1 MGKIN
6 LESSWL
12 KILND
17 EFEKPYMKN
26 LSIFLNSEKKE
37 KNKIIYPPGS
47 KIFNALNLTPFT
59 SVKVIILGQD
69 PYHGQNQAN
78 GLSFSV
84 EIGNKIPPSL
94 QNIFKELNSDLNI
107 LPSQHGD
114 LSNWAKQ
121 GVLLL
126 NTILT
131 VESSKPSSHSNKG
144 WEIFTDKILHSL
156 SSLKENLVF
165 ILWGKKAQEKI
176 SLIDE
181 TKHKILKSPHPS
193 PYSANNGFFGSQPFS
208 KTNFFLESKNIDK
221 INWKL

>member
-12 KILND
+12 KVLKD

-26 LSIFLNSEKKE
+26 LSVFLNNEKKN
-37 KNKIIYPPGS
+37 NKIIYPPGS

-131 VESSKPSSHSNKG
+131 VEASKPSSHSNKG

-156 SSLKENLVF
+156 SSLKDNLVF

-181 TKHKILKSPHPS
+181 SKHKILKSTHPS

-208 KTNFFLESKNIDK
+208 KTNFFLESQNIDK

>member
-17 EFEKPYMKN
+17 EFEKSYMKN
-26 LSIFLNSEKKE
+26 LSIFLNSEKK

-94 QNIFKELNSDLNI
+94 QNIFKELYSDLNI
-107 LPSQHGD
+107 YPSQHGD

-131 VESSKPSSHSNKG
+131 VEASKPSSHSNKG

-156 SSLKENLVF
+156 SSLKDNLVF

-181 TKHKILKSPHPS
+181 SKHKILKSTHPS

>member
-1 MGKIN
+1 MSKIN

-12 KILND
+12 KVLKD

-26 LSIFLNSEKKE
+26 LSIFLNNEKKN
-37 KNKIIYPPGS
+37 NKIIYPPGS

-181 TKHKILKSPHPS
+181 SKHKILKSTHPS

>member
-12 KILND
+12 KVLKD

-26 LSIFLNSEKKE
+26 LSVFLNNEKKN
-37 KNKIIYPPGS
+37 NKIIYPPGS

-156 SSLKENLVF
+156 SSLKEKLVF

-181 TKHKILKSPHPS
+181 SKHKILKSPHPS

-208 KTNFFLESKNIDK
+208 KTNFFFESKKIDK

>member
-1 MGKIN
+1 MSKIN

-12 KILND
+12 KVLKD

-26 LSIFLNSEKKE
+26 LSIFLNSEKKN
-37 KNKIIYPPGS
+37 NKIIYPPGS

-107 LPSQHGD
+107 SPSQHGD

-144 WEIFTDKILHSL
+144 WEIFTDIILHSL
-156 SSLKENLVF
+156 SSLKDNLVF

-181 TKHKILKSPHPS
+181 SKHKILKSTHPS

-208 KTNFFLESKNIDK
+208 KTNFFLESKKIDK

>member
-12 KILND
+12 KVLKD

-26 LSIFLNSEKKE
+26 LSIFLNNEKK

-181 TKHKILKSPHPS
+181 SKHKILKSPHPS

>member
-12 KILND
+12 KVLKD

-26 LSIFLNSEKKE
+26 LSIFLNSEKKN
-37 KNKIIYPPGS
+37 NKIIYPPGS
-47 KIFNALNLTPFT
+47 KIFNALNLTPFN

-69 PYHGQNQAN
+69 PYHGRNQAN

-131 VESSKPSSHSNKG
+131 VESSKPSSHSDKG

-156 SSLKENLVF
+156 SSLKENLIF

-176 SLIDE
+176 PLIDE
-181 TKHKILKSPHPS
+181 SKHKILKSSHPS

>member
-176 SLIDE
+176 LLIDE
-181 TKHKILKSPHPS
+181 SKHKILKSPHPS

>member
-12 KILND
+12 KVLKD

-26 LSIFLNSEKKE
+26 LSIFLNSEKKN
-37 KNKIIYPPGS
+37 NKIIYPPGS

-94 QNIFKELNSDLNI
+94 QNIFIELYSDLNI
-107 LPSQHGD
+107 YPSQHGD

-131 VESSKPSSHSNKG
+131 VEASKPSSHSNKG

-156 SSLKENLVF
+156 SSLKDNLVF

-181 TKHKILKSPHPS
+181 SKHKILKSTHPS

-208 KTNFFLESKNIDK
+208 KTNFFLESKSIDK

>member
-26 LSIFLNSEKKE
+26 LSIFLNSEKKN
-37 KNKIIYPPGS
+37 NKIIYPPGS

-131 VESSKPSSHSNKG
+131 VESSKPFSHSNKG
-144 WEIFTDKILHSL
+144 WEIFADKILHSL

-181 TKHKILKSPHPS
+181 SKHKILKSPHPS

>member
-12 KILND
+12 KVLKD

-26 LSIFLNSEKKE
+26 LSIFLNSEKNN
-37 KNKIIYPPGS
+37 NKIIYPPGS

-165 ILWGKKAQEKI
+165 ILWGKKAEEKI

-181 TKHKILKSPHPS
+181 SKHKILKSPHPS

>member
-1 MGKIN
+1 MSNIK

-12 KILND
+12 KILKD
-17 EFEKPYMKN
+17 EFKKTYMKN
-26 LSIFLNSEKKE
+26 LSVFLNNEKRN
-37 KNKIIYPPGS
+37 NKTIYPPGS

-94 QNIFKELNSDLNI
+94 QNIFKELYSDLNI
-107 LPSQHGD
+107 SPSRNGD

-131 VESSKPSSHSNKG
+131 VESSKPNSHSDKG

-156 SSLKENLVF
+156 SSIKENLVF

-181 TKHKILKSPHPS
+181 SKHKILKSPHPS
-193 PYSANNGFFGSQPFS
+193 PYSANNGFFGSKPFS
-208 KTNFFLESKNIDK
+208 KTNFFLESKKIDK

>member
-26 LSIFLNSEKKE
+26 LSIFLNSEKK
-37 KNKIIYPPGS
+37 KNKIIYPSGS

-94 QNIFKELNSDLNI
+94 QNIFKELYSDLNI
-107 LPSQHGD
+107 YPSQHGD

-131 VESSKPSSHSNKG
+131 VEASKPSSHSNKG

-156 SSLKENLVF
+156 SSLKDNLVF

-181 TKHKILKSPHPS
+181 SKHKILKSTHPS

>member
-12 KILND
+12 KVLKD

-26 LSIFLNSEKKE
+26 LSIFLNNEKKN
-37 KNKIIYPPGS
+37 NKIIYPPGS

-131 VESSKPSSHSNKG
+131 VEASKPSSHSNKG

-156 SSLKENLVF
+156 SSLKDNLVF

-181 TKHKILKSPHPS
+181 SKHKILKSPHPS

>member
-12 KILND
+12 KVLKD

-26 LSIFLNSEKKE
+26 LSVFLNNEKKN
-37 KNKIIYPPGS
+37 NKIIYPPGS

-59 SVKVIILGQD
+59 AVKVIILGQD

-181 TKHKILKSPHPS
+181 SKHKILKSTHPS

-208 KTNFFLESKNIDK
+208 KTNFFLKSKNIDK

>member
-12 KILND
+12 KVLKD

-26 LSIFLNSEKKE
+26 LSIFLNSEKNN
-37 KNKIIYPPGS
+37 NKIIYPPGS

-156 SSLKENLVF
+156 SSLKDNLVF

-181 TKHKILKSPHPS
+181 SKHKILISPHPS
-193 PYSANNGFFGSQPFS
+193 PYSCLLYTSPS
-208 KTNFFLESKNIDK
+208 PRDS
-221 INWKL
+221 

>member
-1 MGKIN
+1 MGKII

-17 EFEKPYMKN
+17 EFEKSYMKN
-26 LSIFLNSEKKE
+26 LSIFLNNEKNN
-37 KNKIIYPPGS
+37 NKIIYPPGS

-181 TKHKILKSPHPS
+181 SKHKILKSPHPS

>member
-12 KILND
+12 KILKD

-26 LSIFLNSEKKE
+26 LSAFL
-37 KNKIIYPPGS
+37 KNEIKNNKRIYPPGS
-47 KIFNALNLTPFT
+47 KIFNALNLTSFT

-176 SLIDE
+176 LLIDE
-181 TKHKILKSPHPS
+181 SKHKILKSPHPS

>member
-12 KILND
+12 KVLKD
-17 EFEKPYMKN
+17 EFEKPYMKS
-26 LSIFLNSEKKE
+26 LSVFLNNEKKN
-37 KNKIIYPPGS
+37 NKIIYPPGS
-47 KIFNALNLTPFT
+47 KIFNALNLTPFN

-181 TKHKILKSPHPS
+181 SKHKILKSPHPS

>member
-12 KILND
+12 KVLKD

-26 LSIFLNSEKKE
+26 LSVFLNNEKKN
-37 KNKIIYPPGS
+37 NKIIYPPGS

-156 SSLKENLVF
+156 SSQKENLVF
-165 ILWGKKAQEKI
+165 ILWGKKAEEKI

-181 TKHKILKSPHPS
+181 SKHKILKSTHPS

>member
-12 KILND
+12 KVLKD

-26 LSIFLNSEKKE
+26 LSIFLNNEKKN
-37 KNKIIYPPGS
+37 NKIIYPPGS

-156 SSLKENLVF
+156 SSQKENLVF

-181 TKHKILKSPHPS
+181 SKHKILKSTHPS
-193 PYSANNGFFGSQPFS
+193 PYSANNGFFGSHPFS

>member
-12 KILND
+12 KVLKD

-26 LSIFLNSEKKE
+26 LSIFLNSEK
-37 KNKIIYPPGS
+37 NNSKIIYPPGS

-107 LPSQHGD
+107 LPSKHGD

-181 TKHKILKSPHPS
+181 SKHKILKSPHPS

-208 KTNFFLESKNIDK
+208 KTNFFLKSKKIDK

>member
-26 LSIFLNSEKKE
+26 LSIFLNSEKK

-84 EIGNKIPPSL
+84 EIGNKIPPLL
-94 QNIFKELNSDLNI
+94 QNIFKELYSDLNI
-107 LPSQHGD
+107 YPSQHGD

-131 VESSKPSSHSNKG
+131 VEASKPSSHSNKG

-156 SSLKENLVF
+156 SSLKDNLVF

-181 TKHKILKSPHPS
+181 SKHKILKSTHPS

>member
-26 LSIFLNSEKKE
+26 LSIFLNSEKK

-94 QNIFKELNSDLNI
+94 QNIFKELYSDLNI
-107 LPSQHGD
+107 YPSQHGD

-131 VESSKPSSHSNKG
+131 VEASKPSSHSNKG

-156 SSLKENLVF
+156 SSLKDNLVF

-176 SLIDE
+176 LLIDE
-181 TKHKILKSPHPS
+181 SKHKILKSTHPS

>member
-12 KILND
+12 KVLKD

-26 LSIFLNSEKKE
+26 LSIFLNNEKKN
-37 KNKIIYPPGS
+37 NKIIYPPGS

-165 ILWGKKAQEKI
+165 ILWGKKAEEKI

-181 TKHKILKSPHPS
+181 SKHKILKSTHPS

-221 INWKL
+221 INWQL

>member
-12 KILND
+12 KVLKD

-26 LSIFLNSEKKE
+26 LSVFLNNEKKN
-37 KNKIIYPPGS
+37 NKIIYPPGS
-47 KIFNALNLTPFT
+47 KIFNALNLTPFN

-131 VESSKPSSHSNKG
+131 VESSKPCSHSNKG

-176 SLIDE
+176 LLIDE
-181 TKHKILKSPHPS
+181 SKHKILKSPHPS

-208 KTNFFLESKNIDK
+208 KTNFFLESKKIDK

>member
-12 KILND
+12 KVLKD

-26 LSIFLNSEKKE
+26 LSVFLNNEKKN
-37 KNKIIYPPGS
+37 NKIIYPPGS

-59 SVKVIILGQD
+59 TVKVIILGQD

-131 VESSKPSSHSNKG
+131 VESSKPSSHYNKG

-165 ILWGKKAQEKI
+165 ILWGKKAQDKI
-176 SLIDE
+176 SIIDKS
-181 TKHKILKSPHPS
+181 KHKILKSSHPS

>member
-12 KILND
+12 KVLKD

-26 LSIFLNSEKKE
+26 LSVFLNNEKKN
-37 KNKIIYPPGS
+37 NKIIYPPGS

-165 ILWGKKAQEKI
+165 ILWGKKAQEKN

-181 TKHKILKSPHPS
+181 SKHKILKSPHPS

-208 KTNFFLESKNIDK
+208 KTNFFLESKKIDK

>member
-1 MGKIN
+1 MSKIN

-17 EFEKPYMKN
+17 EFEKPYMKD
-26 LSIFLNSEKKE
+26 LSIFLNSEKK
-37 KNKIIYPPGS
+37 KNKIIYPSGS

-94 QNIFKELNSDLNI
+94 QNIFKELYSDLNI
-107 LPSQHGD
+107 YPSQHGD

-131 VESSKPSSHSNKG
+131 VEASKPSSHSNKG

-156 SSLKENLVF
+156 SSLKDNLVF

-181 TKHKILKSPHPS
+181 SKHKILKSTHPS

>member
-181 TKHKILKSPHPS
+181 SKHKILKSPHPS
-193 PYSANNGFFGSQPFS
+193 PFSANNGFFGSQPFS
-208 KTNFFLESKNIDK
+208 KTNFFLESKKIDK

>member
-12 KILND
+12 KVLKD

-26 LSIFLNSEKKE
+26 LSIFLNNEKKN
-37 KNKIIYPPGS
+37 NKIIYPPGS
-47 KIFNALNLTPFT
+47 KIFNALNLTPFK

-181 TKHKILKSPHPS
+181 SKHKILKSPHPS

>member
-12 KILND
+12 KVLKD

-26 LSIFLNSEKKE
+26 LSVFLNNEKKN
-37 KNKIIYPPGS
+37 NKIIYPPGS
-47 KIFNALNLTPFT
+47 KIFNALYLTPFT

-181 TKHKILKSPHPS
+181 SKHKILKSTHPS

-208 KTNFFLESKNIDK
+208 KTNFFLESKKIDK